1 MTPRPKG
8 LAAISTPR
16 NVLNTRITNC
26 LTIKLPHANSAET
39 PSWREA
45 PGKTALNVGELAQ
58 SHSRLPFCATEGS
71 TLTTERSGQKLGIA
85 HFVKLLCGARQP

>member
-26 LTIKLPHANSAET
+26 LTIKLPHAYLAET
-39 PSWREA
+39 PAASSV
-45 PGKTALNVGELAQ
+45 PGKTPLNVGELAQ
-58 SHSRLPFCATEGS
+58 SHSRLPFCVAEGS
-71 TLTTERSGQKLGIA
+71 TLTTARSGQTLGIA
-85 HFVKLLCGARQP
+85 HFVKLLSETRQP